1 MEYRSVAAA
10 FGWGW
15 DEMVAIALDGVDAC
29 WLDDT
34 DKAVLRRQIAAAAT
48 ALTS

>member
-1 MEYRSVAAA
+1 VAAA

-29 WLDDT
+29 WLDDAP
-34 DKAVLRRQIAAAAT
+34 KAALRRHVAT
-48 ALTS
+48 AAEALAG